1 LIRVRGQVIR
11 ENIIKVREQVARAC
25 AVSGRQS
32 SDVALIAI
40 TKNRALEE
48 IIQAIDSGISDIGE
62 NKVQEI
68 SRKIGQLRPVL
79 DGNNVR
85 LHMVGHLQTN
95 KVKEAVKLFDLI
107 HSVDSVKLAAEIDK
121 EAQKI
126 SKLQDILVQVNTSYE
141 ESKSGFAPQE
151 VIESVLEIAK
161 LRNISIKG
169 LMTMAPVVKDSQE
182 ARVFFKNLRDIRD
195 KINGL
200 AVTSFPLKHLSMG
213 MSDDFEAAV
222 QEGATMIRVGRAIF
236 E

>member
-40 TKNRALEE
+40 TKNRVPEE

-126 SKLQDILVQVNTSYE
+126 SKLQVILVQVNTSYE

>member
-1 LIRVRGQVIR
+1 MIR

>member
-1 LIRVRGQVIR
+1 MIRVRGQVIR

-40 TKNRALEE
+40 TKNRVPEE